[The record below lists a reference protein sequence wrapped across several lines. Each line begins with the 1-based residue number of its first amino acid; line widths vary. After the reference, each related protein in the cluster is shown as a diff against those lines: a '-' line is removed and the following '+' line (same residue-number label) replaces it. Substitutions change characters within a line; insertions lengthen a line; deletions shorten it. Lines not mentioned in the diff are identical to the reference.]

1 MIKLKTSLSCLLI
14 ICLLSGSVHAG
25 ITTNIIAT
33 GYAQAQAIVQKIS
46 AKYAELIAKFQNN
59 EMANYG
65 STIIRKEVTSDNSP
79 LLTAEDVKFYTDST
93 FTSKFTNELNKEQTD
108 KTEGPN
114 VLKLHQIVKDTYLV
128 DYTVKHSLS
137 ETDRIDLE
145 SNAVIKIDPFEDA
158 KRTNTQEFMQHKR
171 YISLH
176 HCLAIAEKILA
187 LMSKQDDELKSMASN
202 IKSRREVNTLEN
214 GLAWLD
220 KKIGMILNEIL
231 VIESSLL
238 EINSTL
244 LMQDKQRQI
253 VQAD

>member
-1 MIKLKTSLSCLLI
+1 MVKLKTSLSCLLI

-79 LLTAEDVKFYTDST
+79 LLTAEDVKLYTDST
-93 FTSKFTNELNKEQTD
+93 FTSTFTDELNKDE
-108 KTEGPN
+108 PN
-114 VLKLHQIVKDTYLV
+114 VLKLHQIVKNTYLV

-137 ETDRIDLE
+137 EADKIDLE

-176 HCLAIAEKILA
+176 HGLAIAEKILA
-187 LMSKQDDELKSMASN
+187 LMSKQDEELKSMASN